1 LKNGLL
7 QYHHNLN
14 YNFMEGRFKQIK
26 GRIEKAKSKIF
37 FATERKTE
45 TKTLMFL
52 DAYYD
57 CSY

>member
-1 LKNGLL
+1 
-7 QYHHNLN
+7 
-14 YNFMEGRFKQIK
+14 MEGRFKQIK